1 MLRIGMFLQDR
12 YEILE
17 KIGSGGMSDVYKA
30 RCHKLNRLV
39 AVKVLKEEFSSD
51 MTFVGKFRIEAQA
64 AAGLSHPNIVNVYDV
79 IDEENIHAI
88 VMELVEGITLKEYI
102 KKKGHLE
109 ARESIG
115 IAIQVCQGI
124 AAAHEQHIIHRDI
137 KPQNIMISK
146 DGKVKVTDFGIAR
159 AVTAQTIG
167 ANVMGS
173 VHYISPEQ
181 VRGHYSDERSDIYS
195 LGITMYEMVT
205 GQVPFDGDNAVA
217 IALAHLETPLTPPRQ
232 IVKEIP
238 VSLEKLIL
246 KCTEKRKNQRYS
258 NMEDVIADLRKILI
272 NPGEDFV
279 EPVPSE
285 NTDATIPIGYQ
296 ERKILNDWDKAHGQG
311 GVHEE
316 PDKEIIHLHG
326 LKEEPRL
333 DLMEH
338 EYEYKKRSESS
349 AAAEARSQ
357 GMEGYSDEEIDRMSP
372 ERHRQ
377 ETNRYRED
385 ESNDRRYIRRL
396 SQEEEDTDKFS
407 DNSRTMIEK
416 IMIGLGVICSLVLIG
431 IVIFIAVRLGNGI
444 LSRPTPTTAATSEVS
459 ATDGGNMAA
468 ETSTESTTLSE
479 TQVKMPP
486 LVGLSVEAAEEKL
499 KENTLTIKVEYQA
512 SDEVEK
518 GYVISQQFPENTPVD
533 RYSAILVTVS
543 EGSDKINLDTLSI
556 VGGAA
561 EDVRTLLQDHKL
573 VVEILEE
580 TSETVETGR
589 VIRYTPTGKV
599 APQSTVTL
607 TVSTGPAVST
617 ILVPN
622 LIGMTEANA
631 ISALEN
637 AKLQKGTVSQEYSET
652 IGNGLV
658 IRQNINPNSE
668 VEEGT
673 AVDFIVSQG
682 PSPRHYKYVA
692 SIDDSCNLKTVFGPG
707 SATSSIQV
715 EVRLKQKVNGED
727 VYKVLM
733 EPRVITGDTIL
744 PIKYNEIEGAE
755 NVYTGEIEVVDTV
768 NGTILRTY
776 NLNFFKVEVYGE

>member
-1 MLRIGMFLQDR
+1 MRIGMFLQDR

-109 ARESIG
+109 AKESIG

-159 AVTAQTIG
+159 AVTSQTIG

-217 IALAHLETPLTPPRQ
+217 VALAHLETPLTPPRE

-272 NPGEDFV
+272 NPGEDFM
-279 EPVPSE
+279 EPAPSE

-311 GVHEE
+311 GVHG
-316 PDKEIIHLHG
+316 DKEIIHLHG

-338 EYEYKKRSESS
+338 EYKKRSEPS
-349 AAAEARSQ
+349 AGTEAHS
-357 GMEGYSDEEIDRMSP
+357 GDSEGYSAERTDRTTP
-372 ERHRQ
+372 DRHRQ
-377 ETNRYRED
+377 ETNRYREEEPD
-385 ESNDRRYIRRL
+385 DRRYIRKF
-396 SQEEEDTDKFS
+396 SEEEEDTERFS

-416 IMIGLGVICSLVLIG
+416 IMIGLGVMCSLVLIG
-431 IVIFIAVRLGNGI
+431 IVIFIAVRLGSGI
-444 LSRPTPTTAATSEVS
+444 LSQPTPTTAATSEVPV
-459 ATDGGNMAA
+459 TDFGNMAA

-486 LVGLSVEAAEEKL
+486 LVGLSVEAAEAKL

-556 VGGAA
+556 VGGVA
-561 EDVRTLLQDHKL
+561 EDVRTFLQDHKL
-573 VVEILEE
+573 IVEVLEE
-580 TSETVETGR
+580 SSETVEAGK
-589 VIRYTPTGKV
+589 VIRCTPTGKV

-631 ISALEN
+631 AATLEN

-668 VEEGT
+668 VEAGT

>member
-1 MLRIGMFLQDR
+1 MRIGMFLQDR

-109 ARESIG
+109 AKESIG

-167 ANVMGS
+167 ANVIGS

-217 IALAHLETPLTPPRQ
+217 VALAHLETPLTPPRE

-238 VSLEKLIL
+238 ISLEKLIL

-279 EPVPSE
+279 EPAPSE
-285 NTDATIPIGYQ
+285 NMDATIPIGYQ

-311 GVHEE
+311 GVHAEA
-316 PDKEIIHLHG
+316 DKEIIHLHG

-338 EYEYKKRSESS
+338 EYKKRPEPSAGTESHSGGSEEYS
-349 AAAEARSQ
+349 AERTDRTV
-357 GMEGYSDEEIDRMSP
+357 SDRY
-372 ERHRQ
+372 RQ
-377 ETNRYRED
+377 ETNRYREEEPD
-385 ESNDRRYIRRL
+385 DRRHIRRF
-396 SQEEEDTDKFS
+396 SEEEENTERFS

-416 IMIGLGVICSLVLIG
+416 IMIGLGVMCSLVLIG
-431 IVIFIAVRLGNGI
+431 IVIFIAVRLGSGI
-444 LSRPTPTTAATSEVS
+444 LSQPTPTTAATSEVP
-459 ATDGGNMAA
+459 ATDFGNMAA

-486 LVGLSVEAAEEKL
+486 LVGLSVEAAEAKL

-573 VVEILEE
+573 IVEVLEE
-580 TSETVETGR
+580 SSETVEAGK
-589 VIRYTPTGKV
+589 VIRCTPTGKV

-631 ISALEN
+631 TATLEN

-668 VEEGT
+668 VEAGT
-673 AVDFIVSQG
+673 AVDFIISQG